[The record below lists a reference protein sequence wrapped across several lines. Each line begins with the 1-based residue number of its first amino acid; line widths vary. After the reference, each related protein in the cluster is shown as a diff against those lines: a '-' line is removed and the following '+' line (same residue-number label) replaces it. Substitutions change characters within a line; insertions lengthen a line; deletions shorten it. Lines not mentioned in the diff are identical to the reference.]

1 MTPDQ
6 APKPARRHL
15 ERPSKEQ
22 IKLLPPFDALPRQHI
37 HVLRTPEDFAFALA
51 QLRNEPFIG
60 FDTESKPCFTS
71 DAPRT
76 GPHVLQFAT
85 REQAFIV
92 QLNNDPPLDFL
103 REVIESPHMVKV
115 GFGLKSD
122 RGPLQRKLGLQL
134 GASIDL
140 ATGMRKLGYK
150 QAVGYAPQWPS
161 PWGGGCTKRN
171 RRPPPTGRPSAC
183 PRARC
188 STPGKMPSPPW
199 RCSMRWAWAIVH
211 AVSGSPRQSPGESAL
226 RVGCHQ

>member
-6 APKPARRHL
+6 APKPTRRHL

-37 HVLRTPEDFAFALA
+37 HVLRTAADFARALA
-51 QLRNEPFIG
+51 QLRDEPFIG

-150 QAVGYAPQWPS
+150 QTVGVRTAVAIALGRRLHKAKSATTSNWAAISLSEGQVQYA
-161 PWGGGCTKRN
+161 GEDAFAALAVFYALGMGD
-171 RRPPPTGRPSAC
+171 RPRS
-183 PRARC
+183 
-188 STPGKMPSPPW
+188 
-199 RCSMRWAWAIVH
+199 
-211 AVSGSPRQSPGESAL
+211 
-226 RVGCHQ
+226 